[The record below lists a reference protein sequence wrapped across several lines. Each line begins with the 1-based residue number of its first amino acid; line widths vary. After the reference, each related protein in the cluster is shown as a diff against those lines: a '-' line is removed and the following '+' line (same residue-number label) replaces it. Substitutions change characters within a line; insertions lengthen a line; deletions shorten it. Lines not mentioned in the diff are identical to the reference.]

1 MVLTTDD
8 SLEAILAE
16 TVAAAEQALREMKG
30 EAAPPPPP
38 PPAPSLKPWCGACEL
53 AGDGLRVA
61 AGCAVANG
69 SVAFYDAD
77 QASSTPVLSV
87 TCDAVAASYTLGTDG
102 VTFRA
107 DDLAYGVRFE
117 DPGDVAGFCR
127 AVASTAR
134 ATRIF
139 ELRASA
145 DERVVQ
151 REDLCEVAVKVY
163 RGNEL
168 VLDDPD
174 AACAADGSIE
184 PVPGLGARVVGARRG
199 SAIGMLMGDR
209 WVEAVIGHIAGG
221 DVVEDPPLL
230 EREVIEERVVT
241 PPPKIRPVSL
251 DAARRQLDE
260 LLLRAKAGEA
270 EDPRVA
276 ELLKERDVLLRSKL
290 RGNEDALEKLRAFMG
305 KLKQPRN
312 VEEPEIPPAARA
324 WKAEVDA
331 GVACGKAAMA
341 AEHARLAARNA
352 SVWAAVP
359 APREMVPVNGPIA
372 DALLRSIAF
381 DLEVLERRGSAA
393 DHARYLEGLRA
404 VLRREEGRRDDSFLL
419 YWS

>member
-16 TVAAAEQALREMKG
+16 TVAAAEQCLRDMKG
-30 EAAPPPPP
+30 EAAPPPP

-53 AGDGLRVA
+53 TGDGLRVA

-77 QASSTPVLSV
+77 QKADEPVLSV
-87 TCDAVAASYTLGTDG
+87 ACDAVAASYALGTDG
-102 VTFRA
+102 VTFRG
-107 DDLAYGVRFE
+107 DELTYTVRFE

-127 AVASTAR
+127 AVASTAHT
-134 ATRIF
+134 TRIF

-151 REDLCEVAVKVY
+151 REDLCEVSIKVY
-163 RGNEL
+163 RGDAL

-199 SAIGMLMGDR
+199 SAIGMLIGDR
-209 WVEAVIGHIAGG
+209 WVEAVIGRIAGG

-230 EREVIEERVVT
+230 EKEVIEERVVT

-260 LLLRAKAGEA
+260 LLLRAKEEPG

-276 ELLKERDVLLRSKL
+276 ELLQERDVLRSKL
-290 RGNEDALEKLRAFMG
+290 RGNEDALEKLRAFMED
-305 KLKQPRN
+305 LKKPRR

-331 GVACGKAAMA
+331 EVACSKAAMA
-341 AEHARLAARNA
+341 AEQALNAARNA
-352 SVWAAVP
+352 AVMAAVP
-359 APREMVPVNGPIA
+359 APREIPPVNGPIA

-393 DHARYLEGLRA
+393 DHARYLDGLRA
-404 VLRREEGRRDDSFLL
+404 VLRREEGRRDLF
-419 YWS
+419 

>member
-16 TVAAAEQALREMKG
+16 TVAAAEQCLRDMKG
-30 EAAPPPPP
+30 EAAPPPP

-53 AGDGLRVA
+53 TGDGLRVA

-77 QASSTPVLSV
+77 QKADEPVLSV
-87 TCDAVAASYTLGTDG
+87 ACGAVAASYALGSDG

-107 DDLAYGVRFE
+107 DELTYTVRFE

-127 AVASTAR
+127 AVAAAAR
-134 ATRIF
+134 DTRIF

-151 REDLCEVAVKVY
+151 REDLCEVSIKVY
-163 RGNEL
+163 RGDAL

-174 AACAADGSIE
+174 AACAADGSVE
-184 PVPGLGARVVGARRG
+184 PVPGLGSRVVGARRG
-199 SAIGMLMGDR
+199 SAIGMLLGDR

-230 EREVIEERVVT
+230 EKEVIEERVVT

-260 LLLRAKAGEA
+260 LLLRAKEEPG

-276 ELLKERDVLLRSKL
+276 ELLKERDVLRSKL
-290 RGNEDALEKLRAFMG
+290 RGNEDALETLRAFMAN
-305 KLKQPRN
+305 LKKPRRM
-312 VEEPEIPPAARA
+312 EEPEIPPAARA

-331 GVACGKAAMA
+331 EVACSKAAMA
-341 AEHARLAARNA
+341 AEQALNAARNA
-352 SVWAAVP
+352 SVMAAVP
-359 APREMVPVNGPIA
+359 APREIPPVNGPIA
-372 DALLRSIAF
+372 DALLRSVAF

-393 DHARYLEGLRA
+393 DHARYLDGLRA
-404 VLRREEGRRDDSFLL
+404 VLRREEGRRDLF
-419 YWS
+419 

>member
-1 MVLTTDD
+1 
-8 SLEAILAE
+8 
-16 TVAAAEQALREMKG
+16 
-30 EAAPPPPP
+30 
-38 PPAPSLKPWCGACEL
+38 
-53 AGDGLRVA
+53 
-61 AGCAVANG
+61 VANG

-77 QASSTPVLSV
+77 QKADEPVLSV
-87 TCDAVAASYTLGTDG
+87 ACDAVAASYALGTDG
-102 VTFRA
+102 VTFRG
-107 DDLAYGVRFE
+107 DELTYTVRFE

-127 AVASTAR
+127 AVAAVAR

-145 DERVVQ
+145 DERVVR
-151 REDLCEVAVKVY
+151 REDLCEVSIKVY
-163 RGNEL
+163 RGDAL
-168 VLDDPD
+168 VQDDPD

-199 SAIGMLMGDR
+199 SAIGMMLGDR

-230 EREVIEERVVT
+230 EKEVIEERVVT

-251 DAARRQLDE
+251 EKARRQLDE
-260 LLLRAKAGEA
+260 LLLRAKEEPG

-276 ELLKERDVLLRSKL
+276 ELLQERDELRKKL
-290 RGNEDALEKLRAFMG
+290 RGNEDALAKLRAFMED
-305 KLKQPRN
+305 LKKPRS
-312 VEEPEIPPAARA
+312 VEAPPIPPAARA

-331 GVACGKAAMA
+331 EVACSKAAMA

-352 SVWAAVP
+352 SSLAAAMP

-393 DHARYLEGLRA
+393 DHARYLDGLRA
-404 VLRREEGRRDDSFLL
+404 VLRREEGRRDLF
-419 YWS
+419 

>member
-8 SLEAILAE
+8 SLEALLAE
-16 TVAAAEQALREMKG
+16 TVAAAEQCLRDMKG

-53 AGDGLRVA
+53 AGDGLCVA

-77 QASSTPVLSV
+77 QAASTPVLSV
-87 TCDAVAASYTLGTDG
+87 ACDAVAASYALRKSTGA

-107 DDLAYGVRFE
+107 DDLAYSVHFE
-117 DPGDVAGFCR
+117 DSGDVAGFCR
-127 AVASTAR
+127 AVAAAAR

-151 REDLCEVAVKVY
+151 REDLFEVAVKVY
-163 RGNEL
+163 RGGEL

-174 AACAADGSIE
+174 AACAADGSVE
-184 PVPGLGARVVGARRG
+184 PVPGLGLRVVGARRG
-199 SAIGMLMGDR
+199 GAIGMLIGDR

-230 EREVIEERVVT
+230 EKEVIEERVVT

-260 LLLRAKAGEA
+260 LLLRAKEGEA
-270 EDPRVA
+270 EEDPRVA
-276 ELLKERDVLLRSKL
+276 ELLKERDVLRSKL
-290 RGNEDALEKLRAFMG
+290 RGNEDALAKLRAFMEN
-305 KLKQPRN
+305 LKKPRRM
-312 VEEPEIPPAARA
+312 EEPEIPPAARA

-331 GVACGKAAMA
+331 EVACSKAAMA
-341 AEHARLAARNA
+341 AEQARLAARNA

-393 DHARYLEGLRA
+393 DHARYLDGLRA
-404 VLRREEGRRDDSFLL
+404 VLRREEGRRDLF
-419 YWS
+419 

>member
-8 SLEAILAE
+8 SLEAIIAE
-16 TVAAAEQALREMKG
+16 TVAAAESALREMKG
-30 EAAPPPPP
+30 EAAPPPP

-77 QASSTPVLSV
+77 QKTDEPVLSV
-87 TCDAVAASYTLGTDG
+87 ACDAVAASYALGTDG

-107 DDLAYGVRFE
+107 DELTYTVRFE

-127 AVASTAR
+127 AVAAAAR

-151 REDLCEVAVKVY
+151 REDLCEVSIRVY
-163 RGNEL
+163 RGDTL

-184 PVPGLGARVVGARRG
+184 PVPGLGSRVVGARRG
-199 SAIGMLMGDR
+199 SAIGMLLGDR

-230 EREVIEERVVT
+230 EKEVIEERVVT

-251 DAARRQLDE
+251 EKARRQLDD
-260 LLLRAKAGEA
+260 LLLRAKEEPG

-276 ELLKERDVLLRSKL
+276 ELLQERDVLRSKL
-290 RGNEDALEKLRAFMG
+290 RGNEDALAKLRAFMED
-305 KLKQPRN
+305 LKKPRRM
-312 VEEPEIPPAARA
+312 EEPEIPPAARA

-331 GVACGKAAMA
+331 EVACNKATMA

-352 SVWAAVP
+352 SSLAAAMP

-372 DALLRSIAF
+372 DALLRSVAF

-393 DHARYLEGLRA
+393 DHARYLDGLRA
-404 VLRREEGRRDDSFLL
+404 ILRREGGRRDLF
-419 YWS
+419 

>member
-8 SLEAILAE
+8 SLEDILAE

-38 PPAPSLKPWCGACEL
+38 PLPTPSLKPWCGACEL
-53 AGDGLRVA
+53 TGDGLRVA

-87 TCDAVAASYTLGTDG
+87 ACDAVAASYALGTDG

-107 DDLAYGVRFE
+107 DELTYTVRFE

-163 RGNEL
+163 KGNEL

-184 PVPGLGARVVGARRG
+184 PVPGLGARAASFFTLDGVFHDVQLHAIDATSARWRGGARP
-199 SAIGMLMGDR
+199 S
-209 WVEAVIGHIAGG
+209 
-221 DVVEDPPLL
+221 
-230 EREVIEERVVT
+230 
-241 PPPKIRPVSL
+241 PV
-251 DAARRQLDE
+251 D
-260 LLLRAKAGEA
+260 
-270 EDPRVA
+270 
-276 ELLKERDVLLRSKL
+276 
-290 RGNEDALEKLRAFMG
+290 
-305 KLKQPRN
+305 
-312 VEEPEIPPAARA
+312 
-324 WKAEVDA
+324 
-331 GVACGKAAMA
+331 
-341 AEHARLAARNA
+341 
-352 SVWAAVP
+352 SV
-359 APREMVPVNGPIA
+359 
-372 DALLRSIAF
+372 S
-381 DLEVLERRGSAA
+381 
-393 DHARYLEGLRA
+393 
-404 VLRREEGRRDDSFLL
+404 
-419 YWS
+419 

>member
-16 TVAAAEQALREMKG
+16 TVAAAEQCLRDMKG
-30 EAAPPPPP
+30 EAAPPPP

-53 AGDGLRVA
+53 TGDGLRVA

-77 QASSTPVLSV
+77 QKADEPVLSV
-87 TCDAVAASYTLGTDG
+87 ACDAVAASYALGTDG

-107 DDLAYGVRFE
+107 DELTYTVRFE

-151 REDLCEVAVKVY
+151 REDLCEVSIKVY
-163 RGNEL
+163 RGDAL

-174 AACAADGSIE
+174 AACAADGSVE
-184 PVPGLGARVVGARRG
+184 PVPGLGSRVVGARRG
-199 SAIGMLMGDR
+199 SAIGMLLGDR

-230 EREVIEERVVT
+230 EKEVIEERVVT

-260 LLLRAKAGEA
+260 LLLRAKEEPG

-276 ELLKERDVLLRSKL
+276 ELLKERDVLRSKL
-290 RGNEDALEKLRAFMG
+290 RGNEDALETLRAFMAN
-305 KLKQPRN
+305 LKKPRRM
-312 VEEPEIPPAARA
+312 EEPEIPPAARA

-331 GVACGKAAMA
+331 EVACSKAAMA
-341 AEHARLAARNA
+341 AEQALNAARNA
-352 SVWAAVP
+352 SVMAAVP
-359 APREMVPVNGPIA
+359 APREIPPVNGPIA
-372 DALLRSIAF
+372 DALLRSVAF

-393 DHARYLEGLRA
+393 DHARYLDGLRA
-404 VLRREEGRRDDSFLL
+404 VLRREEGRRDLF
-419 YWS
+419 

>member
-16 TVAAAEQALREMKG
+16 TVAAAEQCLRDMKG
-30 EAAPPPPP
+30 EAAPPPP

-53 AGDGLRVA
+53 TGDGLRVA
-61 AGCAVANG
+61 AGCAVAKG

-77 QASSTPVLSV
+77 QKADEPVLSV
-87 TCDAVAASYTLGTDG
+87 ACDAVAASYALGTDG
-102 VTFRA
+102 VTFGA
-107 DDLAYGVRFE
+107 DELTYTVRFE

-139 ELRASA
+139 ELRASP
-145 DERVVQ
+145 DERVVR
-151 REDLCEVAVKVY
+151 REDLCEVSIKVY
-163 RGNEL
+163 RGDAL

-199 SAIGMLMGDR
+199 SAIGMLIGDR
-209 WVEAVIGHIAGG
+209 WVEAVIGHVAGG

-230 EREVIEERVVT
+230 EKKVIEERVVT

-251 DAARRQLDE
+251 EKARRQLDD
-260 LLLRAKAGEA
+260 LLLRAKEEPG

-276 ELLKERDVLLRSKL
+276 ELLKERDVLRSKL
-290 RGNEDALEKLRAFMG
+290 RGNEDALEKLRAFME
-305 KLKQPRN
+305 KLKKPRR
-312 VEEPEIPPAARA
+312 VKEPPIPPAARA

-331 GVACGKAAMA
+331 EVACSKAAMA
-341 AEHARLAARNA
+341 AEQARLAARNA

-359 APREMVPVNGPIA
+359 VPREIPPVNGPIA
-372 DALLRSIAF
+372 DALLRSVAF

-393 DHARYLEGLRA
+393 DHARYLDGLRA
-404 VLRREEGRRDDSFLL
+404 VLRREEGRRDLF
-419 YWS
+419 

>member
-16 TVAAAEQALREMKG
+16 TVAAAEQCLRDMKG

-38 PPAPSLKPWCGACEL
+38 PPAPSLRPWCGACEL
-53 AGDGLRVA
+53 TGDGLRVA
-61 AGCAVANG
+61 AGCAVAKG

-77 QASSTPVLSV
+77 QATSTPVLSV
-87 TCDAVAASYTLGTDG
+87 ACDAVAASYALGTDG

-107 DDLAYGVRFE
+107 DELTYTVRFE

-127 AVASTAR
+127 AVAAAAR

-151 REDLCEVAVKVY
+151 REDLCEVAIKVY
-163 RGNEL
+163 RGDAL
-168 VLDDPD
+168 VQDDPD

-199 SAIGMLMGDR
+199 SAIGVRIGDR

-230 EREVIEERVVT
+230 EKEVIEERVVT

-251 DAARRQLDE
+251 D
-260 LLLRAKAGEA
+260 
-270 EDPRVA
+270 
-276 ELLKERDVLLRSKL
+276 
-290 RGNEDALEKLRAFMG
+290 
-305 KLKQPRN
+305 
-312 VEEPEIPPAARA
+312 
-324 WKAEVDA
+324 
-331 GVACGKAAMA
+331 C
-341 AEHARLAARNA
+341 
-352 SVWAAVP
+352 
-359 APREMVPVNGPIA
+359 
-372 DALLRSIAF
+372 
-381 DLEVLERRGSAA
+381 
-393 DHARYLEGLRA
+393 
-404 VLRREEGRRDDSFLL
+404 LL
-419 YWS
+419 YTS

>member
-8 SLEAILAE
+8 SLEASRAE
-16 TVAAAEQALREMKG
+16 TGAAAEPARGVMPG
-30 EAAPPPPP
+30 DAAPPPSP

-53 AGDGLRVA
+53 TGDGLRVA

-77 QASSTPVLSV
+77 QKTDEPVLAV
-87 TCDAVAASYTLGTDG
+87 DVDAVAASYALGNG
-102 VTFRA
+102 VTFCA

-117 DPGDVAGFCR
+117 DPGDLAGFCR
-127 AVASTAR
+127 AVAAAAR

-151 REDLCEVAVKVY
+151 REDLCEVAVRVY
-163 RGNEL
+163 KGDEL

-174 AACAADGSIE
+174 AACAADGSVE
-184 PVPGLGARVVGARRG
+184 PVPGLGSRVVGARHG
-199 SAIGMLMGDR
+199 SAIGMLIGDR
-209 WVEAVIGHIAGG
+209 WVEAVIGHISG
-221 DVVEDPPLL
+221 DALPEDPPLL
-230 EREVIEERVVT
+230 PKEVIEERVVT
-241 PPPKIRPVSL
+241 PPPKLRPVSL